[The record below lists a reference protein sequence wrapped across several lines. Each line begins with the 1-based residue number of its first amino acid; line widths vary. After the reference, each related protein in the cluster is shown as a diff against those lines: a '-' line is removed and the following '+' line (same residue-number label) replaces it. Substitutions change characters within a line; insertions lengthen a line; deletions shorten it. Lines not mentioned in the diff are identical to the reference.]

1 MRSPAR
7 SLFPALLLAALA
19 GLAAGCGDRLEEA
32 EATLV
37 EQGPASDS
45 LYGASTAENL
55 RVVPVEVEVPGLPEG
70 WDGMRVAVLSDFNLG
85 LWADNARVAE
95 AAVRRAV
102 SLRPDLVVLLGDYV
116 ARESGLA
123 ELPRVLAP
131 LRGITTMAVLGDRDE
146 RDPSESQGEPDSTG
160 IRIRQVLQ
168 QSGVIVLDN
177 ERGRVVRGGDT
188 AYVAGID
195 PYVARRPEWRQAEI
209 FAGIP
214 RGGSTPLLLSHAP
227 GGVLAAPDST
237 YPLVLAGNTFCGRV
251 EVPGATRLSWVNTTL
266 LPAGRVPGTERLYR
280 VGGNGL
286 FITCGT
292 GYGFVPVRL
301 GAPPEVALV
310 TLRRPVA
317 AEAEASPDSSNAAL
331 DSLLQVY
338 QARADSGLRRDS
350 AATATPTDTAARD
363 TTAGR

>member
-7 SLFPALLLAALA
+7 SLFPALLLAT
-19 GLAAGCGDRLEEA
+19 LAAGCGDRLEEA

-37 EQGPASDS
+37 EQGPPADS

-55 RVVPVEVEVPGLPEG
+55 RLVRVEVEVPGLPEG

-95 AAVRRAV
+95 AAVRHAV
-102 SLRPDLVVLLGDYV
+102 ATRPDLVVLLGDYV

-131 LRGITTMAVLGDRDE
+131 LRGLTTMAVLGDRDE

-177 ERGRVVRGGDT
+177 ERGRMVRGGDT

-209 FAGIP
+209 FAAIP
-214 RGGSTPLLLSHAP
+214 RAGSTPLLLSHSP
-227 GGVLAAPDST
+227 GGVLAAPDSA

-251 EVPGATRLSWVNTTL
+251 EVPGSTRLSWVNTTL
-266 LPAGRVPGTERLYR
+266 LPAARVPGTERLYR
-280 VGGNGL
+280 VDGNGL

-317 AEAEASPDSSNAAL
+317 AEAQASPDSSNAAL

-338 QARADSGLRRDS
+338 QARADSGMRRDS
-350 AATATPTDTAARD
+350 AATATPGDTAARD

>member
-1 MRSPAR
+1 MRSSAR

-19 GLAAGCGDRLEEA
+19 AGCGDRLEEP

-37 EQGPASDS
+37 EQGPSADS

-70 WDGMRVAVLSDFNLG
+70 WDGMRVAAISDFNLG
-85 LWADNARVAE
+85 LWGDNALVAE
-95 AAVRRAV
+95 AAVRRAA

-116 ARESGLA
+116 ARPSGLA

-131 LRGITTMAVLGDRDE
+131 LRGLTVMAVMGDRDQ
-146 RDPSESQGEPDSTG
+146 RDPGESQGEPDSAA

-177 ERGRVVRGGDT
+177 ERGRLVRGGDT

-195 PYVARRPEWRQAEI
+195 PYVPRRPEWRQAEI
-209 FAGIP
+209 FGAIP
-214 RGGSTPLLLSHAP
+214 RSGSTPLLLSHSPA
-227 GGVLAAPDST
+227 GVLAAPDSA
-237 YPLVLAGNTFCGRV
+237 YALVVAGNTFCGRV
-251 EVPGATRLSWVNTTL
+251 EVPGTPRLSWVNTTQ
-266 LPAGRVPGTERLYR
+266 LPGNRIAGTERLYR
-280 VGGNGL
+280 VDGNGL
-286 FITCGT
+286 FITCGV

-301 GAPPEVALV
+301 GAPPEIALI
-310 TLRRPVA
+310 TLRRPVS
-317 AEAEASPDSSNAAL
+317 AEPAASPDSSNAAL

-338 QARADSGLRRDS
+338 EARADSGARRDS
-350 AATATPTDTAARD
+350 TASATPGDTAARD
-363 TTAGR
+363 TTRGR

>member
-19 GLAAGCGDRLEEA
+19 ACGDRLEEP

-37 EQGPASDS
+37 DQGPSADS

-70 WDGMRVAVLSDFNLG
+70 WNGMRVAALSDFNLG
-85 LWADNARVAE
+85 LWAENARVAE

-102 SLRPDLVVLLGDYV
+102 SLKPDLVVLLGDYV
-116 ARESGLA
+116 ARPSGLA

-131 LRGITTMAVLGDRDE
+131 LRGITTMAVMGDRDE
-146 RDPSESQGEPDSTG
+146 RDPSESQGEPDSTA
-160 IRIRQVLQ
+160 IRIRQALQ
-168 QSGVIVLDN
+168 QSGVIVLSN
-177 ERGRVVRGGDT
+177 ERGRMVRNGDT

-195 PYVARRPEWRQAEI
+195 PYVPRRPEWRQAEI
-209 FAGIP
+209 FGAIP
-214 RGGSTPLLLSHAP
+214 RAGSTPLLLSHSPA
-227 GGVLAAPDST
+227 GVLAAPDSA

-251 EVPGATRLSWVNTTL
+251 EVPGTPRLSWVNTTQ
-266 LPAGRVPGTERLYR
+266 LPGSRIPGTDRLYR
-280 VGGNGL
+280 VDGNGL

-301 GAPPEVALV
+301 GAPPEVALI
-310 TLRRPVA
+310 TLRRPVS
-317 AEAEASPDSSNAAL
+317 AEPTASPDSSNAAL

-338 QARADSGLRRDS
+338 QARADSGIRRDS
-350 AATATPTDTAARD
+350 AAAPRGDTTARD
-363 TTAGR
+363 TTRGR